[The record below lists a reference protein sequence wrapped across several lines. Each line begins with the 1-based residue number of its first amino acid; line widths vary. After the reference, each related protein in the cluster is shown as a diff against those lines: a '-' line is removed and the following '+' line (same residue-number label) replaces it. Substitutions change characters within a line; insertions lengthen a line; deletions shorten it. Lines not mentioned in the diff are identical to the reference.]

1 MKYQYIDT
9 VTESII
15 TEGTKQECETARVY
29 HWYKN
34 CKVVEIMEVTDVP
47 F

>member
-9 VTESII
+9 VTGSII
-15 TEGTKQECETARVY
+15 TEGTK
-29 HWYKN
+29 HDWYKN